1 MARNRT
7 QKGAGLL
14 NWFRGKPKQ
23 VQPATP
29 AAPIGTRRN
38 TTKHET
44 FQNALKRNFV
54 FLHAKR
60 KGEQPQK
67 SKRFVTPQEE
77 AEIRQILLDADARG
91 LTADQIVE
99 QIFHGDPKTF
109 DDEFSAWEQYLP
121 EKYLNKGTEYERL
134 AFPVAASLERFI
146 ATLKMKSS
154 PKNIA
159 YASNFQTHICNP
171 DSDLNQPVS
180 SLRDTFCV
188 TVMTP
193 QNKEQFE
200 VGKGYTYA
208 TSYLVIKPQFFPK
221 GAAGPIVLNAQRLP
235 VISFLLDA
243 FETNGILE
251 IEPTLKA
258 TLQREAP
265 ELLQFKEQ
273 EPVVLL
279 TPYYLTDPSV
289 TQQRFLVV
297 DPSSFSRGRNVV
309 NWKQFAASTNVQS
322 AFAKRSVLLMDPKTM
337 VQVRNFYP
345 QLWLANFGA
354 ANQAFFTKLT
364 PYEQVAFCFLQY
376 TKFFEVYSLARDAN
390 PGNTKSIVE
399 KKTLGAAKQAR
410 AAVFEVD
417 YEKGANPFE
426 LAESFRSTDT
436 ENFRQLIDLQI
447 NILGAAKIQTPQDVN
462 RLLAKFKPRSTSQV
476 SLPDSSAAPPSAST
490 RKNRRAR
497 VQQMA
502 MPGNVQKERAVLVNA
517 LKTALKTPV
526 KSSVLP
532 NFLRS
537 RTAKNANRQ
546 RFVQQIEKAKQN
558 LLTFNREHGIPVP
571 NMTYGYKF

>member
-1 MARNRT
+1 M
-7 QKGAGLL
+7 
-14 NWFRGKPKQ
+14 
-23 VQPATP
+23 
-29 AAPIGTRRN
+29 
-38 TTKHET
+38 
-44 FQNALKRNFV
+44 
-54 FLHAKR
+54 
-60 KGEQPQK
+60 
-67 SKRFVTPQEE
+67 
-77 AEIRQILLDADARG
+77 
-91 LTADQIVE
+91 
-99 QIFHGDPKTF
+99 
-109 DDEFSAWEQYLP
+109 
-121 EKYLNKGTEYERL
+121 
-134 AFPVAASLERFI
+134 
-146 ATLKMKSS
+146 
-154 PKNIA
+154 
-159 YASNFQTHICNP
+159 
-171 DSDLNQPVS
+171 
-180 SLRDTFCV
+180 
-188 TVMTP
+188 
-193 QNKEQFE
+193 
-200 VGKGYTYA
+200 
-208 TSYLVIKPQFFPK
+208 
-221 GAAGPIVLNAQRLP
+221 
-235 VISFLLDA
+235 
-243 FETNGILE
+243 
-251 IEPTLKA
+251 
-258 TLQREAP
+258 
-265 ELLQFKEQ
+265 
-273 EPVVLL
+273 
-279 TPYYLTDPSV
+279 
-289 TQQRFLVV
+289 
-297 DPSSFSRGRNVV
+297 
-309 NWKQFAASTNVQS
+309 
-322 AFAKRSVLLMDPKTM
+322 
-337 VQVRNFYP
+337 
-345 QLWLANFGA
+345 
-354 ANQAFFTKLT
+354 T

-517 LKTALKTPV
+517 LKAALKTPV